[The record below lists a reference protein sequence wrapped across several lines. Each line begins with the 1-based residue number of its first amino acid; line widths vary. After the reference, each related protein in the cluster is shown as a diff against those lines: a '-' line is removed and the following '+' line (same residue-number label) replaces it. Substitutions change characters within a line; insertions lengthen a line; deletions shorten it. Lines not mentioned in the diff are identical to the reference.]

1 MRAFLE
7 WPARTQRA
15 NLVLLKVSI
24 QRRWLGRCRRF
35 GLRGIRTF
43 SSDALQFGGAC
54 GALNVYFGDGC
65 FRATEVSLEGRE
77 QSISLALTQR
87 QMQ

>member
-7 WPARTQRA
+7 WPARTQ
-15 NLVLLKVSI
+15 S
-24 QRRWLGRCRRF
+24 
-35 GLRGIRTF
+35 
-43 SSDALQFGGAC
+43 
-54 GALNVYFGDGC
+54 VYFGDGC
-65 FRATEVSLEGRE
+65 FRATEMSLEGRE